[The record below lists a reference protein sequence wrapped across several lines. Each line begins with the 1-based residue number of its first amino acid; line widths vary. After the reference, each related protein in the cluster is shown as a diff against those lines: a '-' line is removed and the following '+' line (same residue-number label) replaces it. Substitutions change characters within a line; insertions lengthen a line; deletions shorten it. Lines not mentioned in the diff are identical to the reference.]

1 MHLGIQQTL
10 SHCDETSDFFS
21 TVADNMA
28 FSTLYL
34 MSDVVLTYI
43 VKKNHTCI
51 CNLGT
56 YNFQKK
62 LKKIER

>member
-1 MHLGIQQTL
+1 MHLFNRHFHIVMEHL
-10 SHCDETSDFFS
+10 IFS

-43 VKKNHTCI
+43 VKKKPHTCI
-51 CNLGT
+51 RNLGT
-56 YNFQKK
+56 YSFQKK
-62 LKKIER
+62 LKKI

>member
-43 VKKNHTCI
+43 VKKNPYMYMQ
-51 CNLGT
+51 LG
-56 YNFQKK
+56 N
-62 LKKIER
+62 I